1 MKKITINGVE
11 YDCMSNALT
20 RLHYK
25 KLFGVGLFQDISKMT
40 TINKKQ
46 VIIENQLK
54 AEGLKGEEL
63 KKELEEAMLEYTD
76 DLLDIVERFAY
87 VLIYT
92 ANPNFKS
99 FEEWLS
105 EESMATIDFES
116 GWIQEVSEYLMST
129 FRR

>member
-11 YDCMSNALT
+11 YNCMSNAIT

-25 KLFGVGLFQDISKMT
+25 KIFGVGLFQDIRKMT
-40 TINKKQ
+40 IINKKQ
-46 VIIENQLK
+46 DIIENQLK
-54 AEGLKGEEL
+54 AEGLNEEDIQ
-63 KKELEEAMLEYTD
+63 KELNEAMLEYTD

-116 GWIQEVSEYLMST
+116 DWIQEVTDYLLST
-129 FRR
+129 FHR

>member
-54 AEGLKGEEL
+54 AEGFKGEEL

-105 EESMATIDFES
+105 EEFWKSS
-116 GWIQEVSEYLMST
+116 
-129 FRR
+129 

>member
-54 AEGLKGEEL
+54 AEGLNEEDI
-63 KKELEEAMLEYTD
+63 KKELNEAMLEYTD

-116 GWIQEVSEYLMST
+116 DWIQEVTDYLVST
-129 FRR
+129 FHR

>member
-46 VIIENQLK
+46 VLIENQLK

-116 GWIQEVSEYLMST
+116 DWIQEVTDYLVST
-129 FRR
+129 FHR